1 MYFVDLKKVE
11 IVLLIIGAFFICI
24 IFFELRNR
32 KKDNNCF
39 AIVLCLCILTE
50 IFIGIH
56 FLFCYQIGFPA
67 SVTQNNRTD
76 LNLNAS
82 DWLGFLGSY
91 LGFSGALI
99 MAYLVYRQSKII
111 DGFTILEYKPSL
123 SIMKCIC
130 VKSTDYVDKF
140 DIDNVIQYLPNDL
153 YTYYYTYHLKHCK
166 VLGTEYEKF
175 NLLLFVEIM
184 NNSKLTI
191 NNFSFLSIEIRG
203 INNSCD
209 YIYTNRGGEWD
220 PANKKTQINPGGK
233 LKRCFIIEDIPSII
247 DISWM
252 ILRFTYDE
260 IRDLDIKL
268 LVSKNQGET
277 LTFLSISN

>member
-1 MYFVDLKKVE
+1 MDLKKIE
-11 IVLLIIGAFFICI
+11 ILLLVIVAFFICI
-24 IFFELRNR
+24 LFFELRTR

-39 AIVLCLCILTE
+39 AIALTLCILME

-67 SVTQNNRTD
+67 SVTQNDRTD

-91 LGFSGALI
+91 LGFSGSLI
-99 MAYLVYRQSKII
+99 MAYLVYRQSKVI
-111 DGFTILEYKPSL
+111 DELTILEYKPSI

-130 VKSTDYVDKF
+130 VKSTDYVNEF
-140 DIDNVIQYLPNDL
+140 EIDNLIQYLPDDL
-153 YTYYYTYHLKHCK
+153 NTYYYTYHLKHCK
-166 VLGTEYEKF
+166 VLETEYEKF

-191 NNFSFLSIEIRG
+191 NNFSFLSIEIKG
-203 INNSCD
+203 INNSYS
-209 YIYTNRGGEWD
+209 YIYTNLGEQWD
-220 PANKKTQINPGGK
+220 PANKNTQINPGGK
-233 LKRCFIIEDIPSII
+233 LKRCFIIEDIPRII

-260 IRDLDIKL
+260 NQDFDIKL

-277 LTFLSISN
+277 LTFLSISD